1 MGLRKIV
8 NPLLVPL
15 GLKLVSIPQEL
26 PVMPS
31 FDLSLYPESSRPA
44 QPKYVNIGA
53 LDFPHPLWHNL
64 DNPTDWDGFSQR
76 QQGNIHLPH
85 DLTSGKPL
93 PISSR
98 TLAIVYCS
106 HVIEHLRDG
115 DVQLLFAEISR
126 ILQPGGTCR
135 LVAPDMALFY
145 DACRRGDEALF
156 QSGLR
161 LYECNTR
168 EQELMLQ
175 FASSL
180 VLSHPATAHRKFTD
194 EEIRSTLQSKSRDEF
209 FEFFAR
215 QAPFEVQKQNPGDHR
230 NWFTPEKTRLMLEA
244 AGFSSIWQSAHGQSH
259 LPVLRDLRHFDP
271 YPDHSLYFECQK

>member
-1 MGLRKIV
+1 MGLRKIA

-15 GLKLVSIPQEL
+15 GLKLVPIPKES
-26 PVMPS
+26 PPTPA
-31 FDLSLYPESSRPA
+31 FDLSLYPETSRPA
-44 QPKYVNIGA
+44 QPRYVNIGA

-93 PISSR
+93 PLSDQ
-98 TLAIVYCS
+98 TLAVAYCS
-106 HVIEHLRDG
+106 HVIEHLRDE
-115 DVQLLFAEISR
+115 DVRLLVAEICRS
-126 ILQPGGTCR
+126 LQPGGIFR

-145 DACRRGDEALF
+145 DAYGRGDELLI

-161 LYECNTR
+161 LYDCKSK
-168 EQELMLQ
+168 EQKLLLQ

-180 VLSHPATAHRKFTD
+180 VLSHPASGHRKYMD
-194 EEIRSTLQSKSRDEF
+194 EEIRSAMQSKARDEF
-209 FEFFAR
+209 FEFFAG
-215 QAPFEVQKQNPGDHR
+215 QAPFEVQKQNPADHI

-244 AGFSSIWQSAHGQSH
+244 AGFSRVRQSAHGQSH
-259 LPVLRDLRHFDP
+259 LPILRDLHLFDP
-271 YPDHSLYFECQK
+271 YSDHSLYFECQK